1 MKQSQFWGL
10 FQGASQ
16 PSSLFVSCPLVA
28 LSAKCLKLTSNKVN
42 MDIQELKKQEARRAR
57 KEAEILLRHA
67 STQLNKTAYEI
78 DRLIEQFNMARIP
91 LKRQAILNEAIKHL
105 AANLMPNLGLAQ
117 LAQAQVQLA
126 LRDQAPLATE
136 LNAAKD
142 ST

>member
-1 MKQSQFWGL
+1 
-10 FQGASQ
+10 
-16 PSSLFVSCPLVA
+16 
-28 LSAKCLKLTSNKVN
+28 

-78 DRLIEQFNMARIP
+78 DVLIEQFKMARTP

-136 LNAAKD
+136 VNAAKD
-142 ST
+142 LT